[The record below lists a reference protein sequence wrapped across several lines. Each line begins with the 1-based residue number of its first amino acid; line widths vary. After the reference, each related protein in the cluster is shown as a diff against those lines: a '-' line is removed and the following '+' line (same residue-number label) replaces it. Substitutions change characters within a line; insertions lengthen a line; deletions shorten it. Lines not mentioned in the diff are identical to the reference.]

1 MHLKVDGSISTKIKK
16 KNNHSKTLQ
25 VNIRDESRNERATPT
40 AKKQVTRLRQA
51 MEWE

>member
-1 MHLKVDGSISTKIKK
+1 MHLKVDGSISSKMK